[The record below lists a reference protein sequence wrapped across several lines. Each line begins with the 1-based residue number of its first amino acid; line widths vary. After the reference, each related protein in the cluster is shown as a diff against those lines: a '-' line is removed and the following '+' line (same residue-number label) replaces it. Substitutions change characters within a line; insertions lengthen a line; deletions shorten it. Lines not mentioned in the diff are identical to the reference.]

1 MGGIDAEQLTLGFL
15 WYVGFLLSLTAHE
28 AAHAWAA
35 LKLGDPTAYQ
45 GGQVTLNPWPHVRR
59 SPFGT
64 VVVPILSF
72 ALQGWMIGWAS
83 APYDPVWAERH
94 PKKEGLMAAAGPAA
108 NLLLVA
114 LAGLAIRAGLAA
126 GAFTLPLDHVAL
138 DRLVVAEAGW
148 ASGLA
153 PLLSILFSLNLIL
166 FVFNLFPLPPLDGSA
181 VYPPLFGEEAARKF
195 KRLLAA
201 QPALSLLG
209 LVVAWKLFGPVFQP
223 VLRAAVGMLYA
234 GLG

>member
-1 MGGIDAEQLTLGFL
+1 MATDQLALGLL
-15 WYVGFLLSLTAHE
+15 WYVAFLLSLTAHE

-35 LKLGDPTAYQ
+35 LRLGDPTAYQ

-64 VVVPILSF
+64 VLVPLLSF
-72 ALQGWMIGWAS
+72 AFQGWMIGWAS

-94 PKKEGLMAAAGPAA
+94 PRKEALMAAAGPAA
-108 NLLLVA
+108 NLVLVA
-114 LAGLAIRAGLAA
+114 LAGLGLRAGLAGGVFA
-126 GAFTLPLDHVAL
+126 LPTGSLSLDH
-138 DRLVVAEAGW
+138 LVVAEAAW
-148 ASGLA
+148 ASALA
-153 PLLSILFSLNLIL
+153 PLASILFSLNLIL

-181 VYPPLFGEEAARKF
+181 VYPALISEEAARKF

-209 LVVAWKLFGPVFQP
+209 LVIAWRLFSPVFEP
-223 VLRAAVGMLYA
+223 VLVAALGVLYS

>member
-1 MGGIDAEQLTLGFL
+1 MDPEQITLGVT
-15 WYVGFLLSLTAHE
+15 WYVAFLLSLTAHE

-35 LKLGDPTAYQ
+35 MRLGDPTAYQ
-45 GGQVTLNPWPHVRR
+45 GGQVTMNPWPHVRR

-64 VVVPILSF
+64 VLVPLLSF
-72 ALQGWMIGWAS
+72 AFQGWMIGWAS

-108 NLLLVA
+108 NLLLMV
-114 LAGLAIRAGLAA
+114 LAGVAIRAGLAS
-126 GAFTLPLDHVAL
+126 GAFGLPLDGLRL
-138 DRLVVAEAGW
+138 DRLVVAEVAW
-148 ASGLA
+148 ATGVA

-181 VYPPLFGEEAARKF
+181 IYPPLISEDAARAF

-209 LVVAWKLFGPVFQP
+209 LVIAWRLFGPVFLP
-223 VLRAAVGMLYA
+223 MFRAAVGVLYA

>member
-1 MGGIDAEQLTLGFL
+1 MTAEQLALGVT
-15 WYVGFLLSLTAHE
+15 WYVAFLLSLTAHE

-35 LKLGDPTAYQ
+35 LRLGDATAYQ

-64 VVVPILSF
+64 VLVPLLSF
-72 ALQGWMIGWAS
+72 AFQGWMIGWAS

-94 PKKEGLMAAAGPAA
+94 PRKEGLMAAAGPAA
-108 NLLLVA
+108 NLA
-114 LAGLAIRAGLAA
+114 LALAA
-126 GAFTLPLDHVAL
+126 GIALRIGLATGVFGLPFDGLRL
-138 DRLVVAEAGW
+138 DRLVVAEAAW
-148 ASGLA
+148 ATGVA

-181 VYPPLFGEEAARKF
+181 IYPPLISEEAARSF

-209 LVVAWKLFGPVFQP
+209 LVVAWRLFGPVFWP
-223 VLRAAVGMLYA
+223 MLDFALGLLYR

>member
-1 MGGIDAEQLTLGFL
+1 MPADQIALGL
-15 WYVGFLLSLTAHE
+15 VWYVAFLLSLTAHE
-28 AAHAWAA
+28 GAHAWAA
-35 LKLGDPTAYQ
+35 LRLGDPTAYQ

-94 PKKEGLMAAAGPAA
+94 PRKEALMAAAGPAA
-108 NLLLVA
+108 NLLLVV
-114 LAGLAIRAGLAA
+114 LAGVALRLGLAA
-126 GAFTLPLDHVAL
+126 EVFTLPTGRLAL
-138 DRLVVAEAGW
+138 DGLVTPAVPW
-148 ASGLA
+148 ASALA
-153 PLLSILFSLNLIL
+153 PLVSILFSLNLIL

-181 VYPPLFGEEAARKF
+181 VYPPLISEEAARKW
-195 KRLLAA
+195 KSLLAA

-209 LVVAWKLFGPVFQP
+209 LVVAWRLFGPVFLP
-223 VLRAAVGMLYA
+223 VYRFAVSVLFFGTL
-234 GLG
+234 

>member
-1 MGGIDAEQLTLGFL
+1 MTPEQLALGFT
-15 WYVGFLLSLTAHE
+15 WYAAFLLSLTAHE
-28 AAHAWAA
+28 GAHAWAA
-35 LKLGDPTAYQ
+35 LRLGDPTAYQ
-45 GGQVTLNPWPHVRR
+45 GGQATLNPWPHIRR
-59 SPFGT
+59 SPVGT
-64 VVVPILSF
+64 VVVPLISF
-72 ALQGWMIGWAS
+72 AFNGWMIGWAS

-94 PKKEGLMAAAGPAA
+94 PKREALMAAAGPAA
-108 NLLLVA
+108 NLLLVV
-114 LAGLAIRAGLAA
+114 LAGIVARLGLAA
-126 GAFTLPLDHVAL
+126 GAFTLPFDGLAL

-148 ASGLA
+148 ATGVA

-181 VYPPLFGEEAARKF
+181 VYPALISEDAARSF

-209 LVVAWKLFGPVFQP
+209 LVVAWRLFGPVFRP
-223 VLRAAVGMLYA
+223 VLDVALGMLYA

>member
-1 MGGIDAEQLTLGFL
+1 MMEAEQLTLGFI
-15 WYVGFLLSLTAHE
+15 WYVAFLLSLTAHE

-64 VVVPILSF
+64 VVVPILAF

-114 LAGLAIRAGLAA
+114 LAAVAIRAGLA
-126 GAFTLPLDHVAL
+126 GGVFTLPLDHVGF
-138 DRLVVAEAGW
+138 DRLVVAGTGW
-148 ASGLA
+148 AAGLA

-181 VYPPLFGEEAARKF
+181 VYPPLFGEEAARRF

-209 LVVAWKLFGPVFQP
+209 LVVAWKLFAPVFLP
-223 VLRAAVGMLYA
+223 VFRAAVGVLYA

>member
-1 MGGIDAEQLTLGFL
+1 VPTDQIALGL
-15 WYVGFLLSLTAHE
+15 VWYVAFLLSLTAHE
-28 AAHAWAA
+28 GAHAWAA
-35 LKLGDPTAYQ
+35 LRLGDPTAYQ

-64 VVVPILSF
+64 VLVPILSF
-72 ALQGWMIGWAS
+72 AFQGWMIGWAS

-94 PKKEGLMAAAGPAA
+94 PKKEALMAAAGPAA

-114 LAGLAIRAGLAA
+114 LAGVALRLGLATGVFA
-126 GAFTLPLDHVAL
+126 LPTGRLAL
-138 DRLVVAEAGW
+138 DALVAPAVPW
-148 ASGLA
+148 ASALA
-153 PLLSILFSLNLIL
+153 PLVSILFSLNLIL

-181 VYPPLFGEEAARKF
+181 VYPPLISEEAARKF

-209 LVVAWKLFGPVFQP
+209 LVVAWRLFGPVFQP
-223 VLRAAVGMLYA
+223 VFVAALAVLFA
-234 GLG
+234 GL